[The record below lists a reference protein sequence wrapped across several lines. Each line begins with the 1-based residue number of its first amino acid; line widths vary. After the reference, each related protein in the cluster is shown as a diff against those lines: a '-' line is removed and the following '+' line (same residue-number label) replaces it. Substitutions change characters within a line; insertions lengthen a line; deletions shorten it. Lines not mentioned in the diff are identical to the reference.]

1 MKGYNMYEIVR
12 GPLMWL
18 SVIIFLAGII
28 YRTVQLFVLTR
39 KKEAAIYTKKTVKK
53 IPVKDYSSEEKKF
66 ELLLAFQ
73 NSLLG
78 KNPVMVIVSFVFHAC
93 LFIAPIFAAGH
104 ALSLYESWG
113 FSFITL
119 PDKFIDLLTII
130 FLACVLFFLMRRIVI
145 PRVQSI
151 STPYD
156 YLLLFITAAPFL
168 TGLYAYHQYFD
179 YKTVITL
186 HILAGELMLI
196 VMPFTKLGHMVFFF
210 FIRILIGSENSFG
223 KGKRVWS

>member
-1 MKGYNMYEIVR
+1 MYDFVR

-18 SVIIFLAGII
+18 SSIIFISGII

-39 KKEAAIYTKKTVKK
+39 KKETVPVTKKKIKK
-53 IPVKDYSSEEKKF
+53 TSPKDYSSEEKKF
-66 ELLLAFQ
+66 ELLLRFQ

-78 KNPVMVIVSFVFHAC
+78 KNPVMAIVSFIFHTC

-113 FSFITL
+113 FSFISL
-119 PDKFIDLLTII
+119 PDNFIDLLTII
-130 FLACVLFFLMRRIVI
+130 FLACILFFLMRRIVI
-145 PRVQSI
+145 PRVKSI

-156 YLLLFITAAPFL
+156 YLLLFITAAPFI
-168 TGLYAYHQYFD
+168 TGFYAYHQYFD

-210 FIRILIGSENSFG
+210 FIRILIGNEYSFG

>member
-1 MKGYNMYEIVR
+1 MYDFVR

-18 SVIIFLAGII
+18 SSIIFISGII

-39 KKEAAIYTKKTVKK
+39 KKEKVPCTKKKVEITDQKK
-53 IPVKDYSSEEKKF
+53 YSSEEQKF
-66 ELLLAFQ
+66 KLLLAFQ
-73 NSLLG
+73 NSLIG
-78 KNPVMVIVSFVFHAC
+78 KNPIMAIVSSIFHAC
-93 LFIAPIFAAGH
+93 LFITPIFAAGH

-119 PDKFIDLLTII
+119 PDNLIDLLTII
-130 FLACVLFFLMRRIVI
+130 FLACALFFLMRRIVI
-145 PRVQSI
+145 PRVKSI

-156 YLLLFITAAPFL
+156 YLLLFITAAPFI
-168 TGLYAYHQYFD
+168 TGFYAYHQYFD

-186 HILAGELMLI
+186 HILAGEIMLI

-210 FIRILIGSENSFG
+210 FIRILIGNEYSFG

>member
-1 MKGYNMYEIVR
+1 MYDFVR

-18 SVIIFLAGII
+18 STIIFISGII
-28 YRTVQLFVLTR
+28 YRTVQLFLLTR
-39 KKEAAIYTKKTVKK
+39 KKETVLVTTKKIKK
-53 IPVKDYSSEEKKF
+53 SLPKDYSSEEKKF
-66 ELLLAFQ
+66 ELLLRFQ

-78 KNPVMVIVSFVFHAC
+78 KNPVMAIVSFIFHTC

-113 FSFITL
+113 FSFISL
-119 PDKFIDLLTII
+119 PDNFIDLLTII
-130 FLACVLFFLMRRIVI
+130 FLACILFFLMRRIVI
-145 PRVQSI
+145 PRVKSI

-156 YLLLFITAAPFL
+156 YLLLFITAAPFI
-168 TGLYAYHQYFD
+168 TGFYAYHQYFD

-210 FIRILIGSENSFG
+210 FIRILIGNEYSFG

>member
-1 MKGYNMYEIVR
+1 MYDFVR

-18 SVIIFLAGII
+18 SSIIFISGII
-28 YRTVQLFVLTR
+28 YRTVQLFLLTR
-39 KKEAAIYTKKTVKK
+39 KKETVLVTTKKIKK
-53 IPVKDYSSEEKKF
+53 SLPKDYSSEEKKF
-66 ELLLAFQ
+66 ELLLRFQ

-78 KNPVMVIVSFVFHAC
+78 KNPVMAIVSFIFHTC

-113 FSFITL
+113 FSFISL
-119 PDKFIDLLTII
+119 PDNFIDLLTII
-130 FLACVLFFLMRRIVI
+130 FLACILFFLIRRIVI
-145 PRVQSI
+145 PRVKSI

-156 YLLLFITAAPFL
+156 YLLLFITAAPFI
-168 TGLYAYHQYFD
+168 TGFYAYHQYFD

-210 FIRILIGSENSFG
+210 FIRILIGNEYSFG